1 MAAVFIV
8 TIHAVSR
15 HFIAFFVHQY
25 GYGAMLQTGIYCAV
39 KKLFHLFRR
48 GRSRDVPVLRC
59 TPEKCVAHASAHS
72 VGIVAFL
79 LQTVDNLI
87 HMFR

>member
-25 GYGAMLQTGIYCAV
+25 GYGAMLQTGVYCAV

-48 GRSRDVPVLRC
+48 GRSRDVPVIRC
-59 TPEKCVAHASAHS
+59 ASQDRIPDTAADHIS
-72 VGIVAFL
+72 FITIFL
-79 LQTVDNLI
+79 
-87 HMFR
+87 

>member
-1 MAAVFIV
+1 MAAVLILSIDPV
-8 TIHAVSR
+8 CS
-15 HFIAFFVHQY
+15 HFIPHMIEHDRDGSV
-25 GYGAMLQTGIYCAV
+25 LNTGVNRMTKQRLHDLRA
-39 KKLFHLFRR
+39 R
-48 GRSRDVPVLRC
+48 RSRDVPVLRR